1 MPVTN
6 TYIQTAIEK
15 GKEYSIQLLANYV
28 DFRYK
33 GKICNPVWVEIGTIE
48 AFVKALEGHD
58 ADLTSGQCIDNF
70 EVESIIDSMEKA
82 IQRLS
87 LNPVTFETFYLLQE
101 NGYSLLQEDGDNLL
115 WL

>member
-70 EVESIIDSMEKA
+70 EVESIIDAMEKA

-87 LNPVTFETFYLLQE
+87 LNPVKLFTYFRRMDIHYSRRMVIIYY
-101 NGYSLLQEDGDNLL
+101 GYKK
-115 WL
+115 